1 MNQLQKNAPR
11 AISFDLYQSVAD
23 IISLQGAHVAMP
35 KIVALM
41 KKYPEDSNVWLLQG
55 VAQKTCGQN
64 NEAIESFS
72 KSISLNPANAEPLYQ
87 LGLIMQTVGHEAQA
101 VELWESTIRH
111 NPKHLFALKQLREI
125 YLRDNNKQQ
134 LISTVIKLIK
144 AEPLQQPAWEWLRQI
159 IEQIPSLR
167 LSADFI
173 KFTEEYV
180 RNLSRTETGV
190 TAVGAYFSLLDD
202 STYPQWGSIFGHPAN
217 TVPEYPLPTALTLL
231 QGSILQP
238 LLARGIVSLRDFENY
253 VCMFR
258 STLLRAWKEKTL
270 PTTLPL
276 EAIQNLAIY
285 FFRIEF
291 LPAVSAEET
300 AWLEELKS
308 SLQSHSNPSEHAIA
322 ELLIYACYEPFPTLA
337 NVAQWHSHYS
347 AHPALQK
354 ILRNTYE
361 DYLTEQEIRAT
372 LPRLSDIV
380 DGTSNAVREQY
391 EENPYPRWDHLPQ
404 INTMRVMD
412 CIHQHTLM
420 NPSAVLKI
428 KNDPQILIAGCGT
441 GMQTLMVTSRFPRA
455 KILNVDLSSASIA
468 YAARKAKELNLDKN
482 LEFMQA
488 DILDLG
494 KLNRQFDIVE
504 SIGVLHHMQNPMA
517 GWKVLTNLL
526 RPGGAM
532 RIGLYSK
539 IARKDIIAAR
549 EEIAERGLKDSIED
563 IRRFRAECLARKK
576 NDFLTTTDFYT
587 TSSVRD
593 LLFHRSEQQFTIP
606 QLQSSLHELGLEFLG
621 FTQNGILHDYFN
633 TMFPNEISY
642 SNLSLWEELEK
653 KKPSLFVGMY
663 QFWCYKPR

>member
-1 MNQLQKNAPR
+1 MTQLYNIAQR
-11 AISFDLYQSVAD
+11 AISFNIYQNVRD
-23 IISLQGAHVAMP
+23 IISLQGAYVAMP
-35 KIVALM
+35 QIALLM

-55 VAQKTCGQN
+55 IAQRACGQTN
-64 NEAIESFS
+64 DAIDSFS
-72 KSISLNPANAEPLYQ
+72 KSIFFNPVNAESLYQ
-87 LGLIMQTVGHEAQA
+87 LGLIMQTAGHETQA
-101 VELWESTIRH
+101 IELWESTVQH

-125 YLRDNNKQQ
+125 YLRDDKKHQ
-134 LISTVIKLIK
+134 LISTVIKIIQ

-167 LSADFI
+167 LSAEFI
-173 KFTEEYV
+173 KFTEEHV
-180 RNLSRTETGV
+180 RNLSRFDSGV
-190 TAVGAYFSLLDD
+190 TAVGAYFSLLADPA
-202 STYPQWGSIFGHPAN
+202 YPQWGTIFGHPAS
-217 TVPEYPLPTALTLL
+217 TMPKYPLPTALTLL
-231 QGSILQP
+231 QGSMLQP
-238 LLARGIVSLRDFENY
+238 LLARGIVSLPDFENY
-253 VCMFR
+253 VRMLR

-270 PTTLPL
+270 PATLPL
-276 EAIQNLAIY
+276 EAIQSLAIY

-291 LPAVSAEET
+291 LPDVSAEEN
-300 AWLEELKS
+300 AWLNELKS
-308 SLQSHSNPSEHAIA
+308 HLQSHSNPSEKAIA
-322 ELLIYACYEPFPTLA
+322 ELLIYACYRPFPTLA
-337 NVAQWHSHYS
+337 NIAEWHAHY
-347 AHPALQK
+347 ATHPALQK
-354 ILRNTYE
+354 ILQNTYE
-361 DYLTEQEIRAT
+361 DYLTEQAIRTT
-372 LPRLSDIV
+372 LPRLSEIADT
-380 DGTSNAVREQY
+380 TSNAVREQY
-391 EENPYPRWDHLPQ
+391 EENPYPRWDYLPPVK
-404 INTMRVMD
+404 TMRVVD
-412 CIHQHTLM
+412 CIRQHTLM

-549 EEIAERGLKDSIED
+549 EEIAQRGLKDSIED
-563 IRRFRAECLARKK
+563 IRRFRAECLARKEHS
-576 NDFLTTTDFYT
+576 FLTTTDFYT

-606 QLQSSLHELGLEFLG
+606 QLQSSLQELGLEFLG
-621 FTQNGILHDYFN
+621 FVQNGILHDYFN
-633 TMFPNEISY
+633 AVFPNEISY

-653 KKPSLFVGMY
+653 KKPSLFVCMY
-663 QFWCYKPR
+663 QFWCYKPK